1 MEQRFLNASVIKKNW
16 KKLQGLE
23 EFNFKW
29 ESWVKFCNQ
38 ELALPINT
46 SELLVFGELWT
57 LKLPLKTIRA
67 YSICA
72 VICGMTA
79 KGRSSRS
86 FLLSKHS
93 AGVKAPL
100 SLDAKHTRRG
110 FFGFFVRT
118 KRAWVKIY
126 ESLLR
131 KCNYFL
137 PYNLLFYP
145 SGVSLNSIIVYCA
158 NQKEMDYWF
167 GLLKDNI
174 EANGGTAITP
184 ETYTRMR
191 VSSKMYT
198 KEVKFHIPLQRCMLP
213 HWDRLLGHFIGSH
226 PSCSSACCGKYKSL
240 FLHSSQPSCFIIH
253 WAD

>member
-72 VICGMTA
+72 VICGMTG

-110 FFGFFVRT
+110 FFV
-118 KRAWVKIY
+118 
-126 ESLLR
+126 
-131 KCNYFL
+131 FL
-137 PYNLLFYP
+137 
-145 SGVSLNSIIVYCA
+145 SG
-158 NQKEMDYWF
+158 QKEL
-167 GLLKDNI
+167 GLKFMKACWENVIIFCLI
-174 EANGGTAITP
+174 IYFSTRQVSALTP
-184 ETYTRMR
+184 LLST
-191 VSSKMYT
+191 VPT
-198 KEVKFHIPLQRCMLP
+198 KKKWTTGLAF
-213 HWDRLLGHFIGSH
+213 
-226 PSCSSACCGKYKSL
+226 
-240 FLHSSQPSCFIIH
+240 
-253 WAD
+253 